1 MRRFLRTHVR
11 VKVGI
16 ARCLDLIGQPSLF
29 TTRLKPLWVYTMKD
43 EDRKKEDM
51 DTEVGID
58 KPVDPQER
66 VFNPLDA
73 VDEDLHANQ
82 EK

>member
-1 MRRFLRTHVR
+1 MRRFLRTCGGVQ
-11 VKVGI
+11 VGI
-16 ARCLDLIGQPSLF
+16 ARCLYQPIEF
-29 TTRLKPLWVYTMKD
+29 TDPLKTPVVYTMKD
-43 EDRKKEDM
+43 EDRDREKEDR

-66 VFNPLDA
+66 VFSPLDA
-73 VDEDLHANQ
+73 VDEDLHAKQ